1 MPLAIRALS
10 DRVYEVLRERL
21 VAGELGE
28 RAVRQ
33 DALAQELGV
42 SKIPVREAL
51 SRLAQDG
58 LLMRIPNRGWFVCP
72 LSMGE
77 AEEIYALRL
86 AIEPQA
92 AAQAC
97 ESATAAEREAVKS
110 AYKALEAATRSDL
123 SALARHNREF
133 HLALATTET
142 QPLTR
147 RLIEQLALLA
157 ERYVA
162 QHLRPHGRSDRARAE
177 HAALHAAWIAGDST
191 QVATLLTAHI
201 GGTLDDL
208 RQQLGDG

>member
-1 MPLAIRALS
+1 VPLAIRALS
-10 DRVYEVLRERL
+10 DRIYDVLRERI

-58 LLMRIPNRGWFVCP
+58 LLTRIPNRGWFVCP
-72 LSMGE
+72 LSMAE
-77 AEEIYALRL
+77 ADEIYALRL

-97 ESATAAEREAVKS
+97 AVATPAEREAVRL
-110 AYKALEAATRSDL
+110 AYLALEEATRSGL
-123 SALARHNREF
+123 SALARHNRAF
-133 HLALATTET
+133 HLALVAAAA

-147 RLIEQLALLA
+147 KLIEQLALLA

-162 QHLRPHGRSDRARAE
+162 QHLRPHGRSERARAE
-177 HAALHAAWIAGDST
+177 HAALHAAWIASDRR
-191 QVATLLTAHI
+191 QVEKLLTAHI
-201 GGTLDDL
+201 GGTLEDL
-208 RQQLGDG
+208 RQQLSGD

>member
-1 MPLAIRALS
+1 VPLAIRALS
-10 DRVYEVLRERL
+10 DRIYDVLRERI

-58 LLMRIPNRGWFVCP
+58 LLTRIPNRGWFVCP
-72 LSMGE
+72 LSMAE
-77 AEEIYALRL
+77 ADEIYALRL
-86 AIEPQA
+86 AIEPLA
-92 AAQAC
+92 AAHAC
-97 ESATAAEREAVKS
+97 AVATPAEREAVRH
-110 AYKALEAATRSDL
+110 AYAALEDATRSGL

-133 HLALATTET
+133 HLALVTAAT

-162 QHLRPHGRSDRARAE
+162 QHLRPHGRSDRARGE
-177 HAALHAAWIAGDST
+177 HAALLAAWIAGDRT
-191 QVATLLTAHI
+191 QVATLLATHI
-201 GGTLDDL
+201 GATLDDL
-208 RQQLGDG
+208 RQQLSGA